1 MLIGIGLLTGA
12 TTVLF
17 GFGGGFAA
25 VPVRGV
31 GGRRAGRGR
40 DAGGDGP
47 LGPGEGGA
55 RGIRHGRHT
64 PARARRPP
72 RQHRVLLLLA
82 AGASAGALATRL
94 APPALIL
101 WLFVA
106 YVVITIAGLL
116 LQPGCLRPCAPIKA
130 PAAGPRQLLV
140 VLAITLPATG
150 VSLGGT
156 ALPTSPGAH
165 VHLVGLA
172 DPRAAAALRAGAL
185 LVIGVLRRRP
195 PHIPDRIYAWSYVG
209 LLTVVVVAMLLSGF
223 HSDGRLWRG
232 RPVLWRGQQAASA
245 RAGAQPVRPA
255 ADSTSARRSTAPRAG
270 RRGRS
275 PVVQSARTAAR
286 SGPLLPRRFGCDATP
301 WSCVVPGPPRSPV
314 RGRHHVPENLSKI
327 PFGER

>member
-1 MLIGIGLLTGA
+1 M
-12 TTVLF
+12 
-17 GFGGGFAA
+17 
-25 VPVRGV
+25 
-31 GGRRAGRGR
+31 
-40 DAGGDGP
+40 
-47 LGPGEGGA
+47 
-55 RGIRHGRHT
+55 
-64 PARARRPP
+64 
-72 RQHRVLLLLA
+72 LLLLA

-94 APPALIL
+94 APPTLIL

-106 YVVITIAGLL
+106 YVVITLAGLL
-116 LQPGCLRPCAPIKA
+116 LRPGCLRPCAPIKA
-130 PAAGPRQLLV
+130 PAAGPRPLPA
-140 VLAITLPATG
+140 VLPITLPATA

-165 VHLVGLA
+165 VHLVSPA
-172 DPRAAAALRAGAL
+172 DPRAAAALLAGAL

-195 PHIPDRIYAWSYVG
+195 PHIPDRIYAWSYIG

-275 PVVQSARTAAR
+275 PVIQSARTAAR

-301 WSCVVPGPPRSPV
+301 WSCAVPGPPRSPA
-314 RGRHHVPENLSKI
+314 RGRYHVPENLSKI